1 MTDSSIVPMDYE
13 EHTKTY
19 ERFVRCSTGLTLACL
34 FIVVAL
40 VGFGVGE
47 GALIYLVATF
57 GMLAGFGVS
66 IYGAASTKNSWLP
79 GIVLLVLMGLAT
91 AVLL

>member
-19 ERFVRCSTGLTLACL
+19 EGFVRYATGMTLACL

-40 VGFGVGE
+40 VGFGIGQ

-57 GMLAGFGVS
+57 GMLAGFGAS
-66 IYGAASTKNSWLP
+66 IYGAVSTQNSWMP
-79 GIVLLVLMGLAT
+79 AIVLLVVMGLLT
-91 AVLL
+91 AALL